1 MKKKD
6 ERNKIMNGDILN
18 VHFLLN
24 LSTDFSSCR
33 FLFSQNQ
40 KVKTISYLFFYFLVY
55 VFYI

>member
-33 FLFSQNQ
+33 FHFSQNQ
-40 KVKTISYLFFYFLVY
+40 KVKTISYLLFL
-55 VFYI
+55 F